1 MTAVVVM
8 VLGLVPV
15 ATNIYG
21 IFQDTQGSC
30 VSSKISST
38 DDQKLLFATRA
49 CVLISEFMVLVAAW
63 RASLRSRAL
72 KKLVS
77 KGGYDRISLIYLF
90 FRDGVVHFA
99 LLFGMNVAGIIYFLQ
114 NSGTLSSEIQMISS
128 VVLCRFFLNLRQA
141 ASSHD
146 APDEHSSRTFSGTTS
161 RIVGDMGETLEE
173 CPWERSTPVD
183 EYYDT
188 EVDDLDART
197 APDGGDEVDG
207 SAVAESIVV

>member
-1 MTAVVVM
+1 
-8 VLGLVPV
+8 
-15 ATNIYG
+15 
-21 IFQDTQGSC
+21 
-30 VSSKISST
+30 
-38 DDQKLLFATRA
+38 
-49 CVLISEFMVLVAAW
+49 
-63 RASLRSRAL
+63 
-72 KKLVS
+72 
-77 KGGYDRISLIYLF
+77 
-90 FRDGVVHFA
+90 
-99 LLFGMNVAGIIYFLQ
+99 
-114 NSGTLSSEIQMISS
+114 MISS